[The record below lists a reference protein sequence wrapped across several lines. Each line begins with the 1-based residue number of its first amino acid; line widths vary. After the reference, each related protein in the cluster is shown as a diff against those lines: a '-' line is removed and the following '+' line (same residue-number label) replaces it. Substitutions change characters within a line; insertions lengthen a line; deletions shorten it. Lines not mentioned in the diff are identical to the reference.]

1 MLAVRMVMVTLV
13 LVLAGVVVVLA
24 LVARVTARARRSL
37 EGPAFPPDG
46 RGR

>member
-13 LVLAGVVVVLA
+13 LVLAGVVVLA

-37 EGPAFPPDG
+37 EGPAFQLDG

>member
-13 LVLAGVVVVLA
+13 LVLAAVLVLA
-24 LVARVTARARRSL
+24 LVARVTARPRRSW
-37 EGPAFPPDG
+37 EGTGVQPDG

>member
-1 MLAVRMVMVTLV
+1 MLAVRMVVVTLV
-13 LVLAGVVVVLA
+13 LVLAGVVVLA

-37 EGPAFPPDG
+37 EAPAFQPDG

>member
-1 MLAVRMVMVTLV
+1 VLAVRMVMVTLV
-13 LVLAGVVVVLA
+13 LVLAGVVVLA

-37 EGPAFPPDG
+37 EGPAFQPGG

>member
-13 LVLAGVVVVLA
+13 LVLAAVLVLV
-24 LVARVTARARRSL
+24 LVARVTARPRRSW
-37 EGPAFPPDG
+37 EGTGFQPDG

>member
-13 LVLAGVVVVLA
+13 LVVAAVLVLA
-24 LVARVTARARRSL
+24 LVARVTASRSL
-37 EGPAFPPDG
+37 EGSSFQPGG